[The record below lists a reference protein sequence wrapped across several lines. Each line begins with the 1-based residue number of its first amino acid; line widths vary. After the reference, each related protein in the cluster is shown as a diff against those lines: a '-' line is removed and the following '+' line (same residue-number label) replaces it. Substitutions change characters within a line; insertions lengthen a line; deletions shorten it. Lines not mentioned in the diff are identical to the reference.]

1 MLDIMNN
8 HEKSID
14 TYFEEL
20 MDKSYRES
28 QKLFEDYMRIEEVY
42 RNAISLDK
50 TQLEVKNTSSLP
62 KPYITTTIT
71 AR

>member
-1 MLDIMNN
+1 MNN
-8 HEKSID
+8 HEKSVD

-20 MDKSYRES
+20 MNKANKEN

-42 RNAISLDK
+42 RNAISFDE
-50 TQLEVKNTSSLP
+50 TQFEVKNTTTLP
-62 KPYITTTIT
+62 RPYITTTIS